1 MSQTTPAILGRYK
14 ILDEIGRGAMGVV
27 YLAKDPL
34 IGRLVAIKTFRV
46 HFSVGDKELEQFRA
60 RFFRE
65 AQSAGIL
72 SHPRLVTI
80 HDVVED
86 DGSGGSFIAMEYVRG
101 TNLKQILQEEKRLE
115 LETIAEI
122 VGQIADGLDY
132 AHSHGVVHRD
142 VKPAN
147 ILIDANRE
155 VKITDFGIA
164 RIEAATNL
172 THDGQLIGT
181 PNYMAPEQI
190 KGDATDHRA
199 DIFSL
204 GVVLYEMLAGDKPF
218 KGENLT
224 AVTHKIV
231 YEPFTPLEQH
241 VKGLPE
247 GLQRVLLKALAKDP
261 AARYGRAGD
270 LAADVRR
277 VVSQLKGQERL
288 NETQV
293 VPPFTPAAS
302 VPAPQVP
309 APPPA
314 EPVSAA
320 ASAPTTVLP
329 AVPAAPPVAPPPA
342 AASAPTTVLPV
353 MPAAPPAAPPPTPAA
368 TPANAPT
375 TVLPAVPASPVA
387 ANAPTTVLPVAV
399 APAPPAASA
408 PTVVLPASPAPS
420 PPTAAPRAKSSP
432 LRWLAL
438 VAVALV
444 VGFGIFGPLW
454 YYGTTEADYPIPAV
468 TAEHRQRVLVLP
480 LLRRAAHEYAAGQP
494 LAALATLQGAR
505 HLAPGV
511 AVIGQRI
518 QKLEADARSLGQN
531 QAVEREAA
539 ILAELETAR
548 QAGRDRRW
556 RDSRDAASRVLMVD
570 PTHAEAKELVRRASA
585 ELARLGRPST
595 PGTEGPAE
603 VAPAPAAEP
612 EPEVPVVPAEPV
624 ATDSSLEIEFTT
636 EISAGTLT
644 LYFNNNRLSQEPF
657 DFKAKRNESVLGRVT
672 NRFKVSPG
680 SAEVKVW
687 VARPGKPSSNTIVL
701 SGNFLAGGARRLVAR
716 LDANMNLTA
725 RLE

>member
-190 KGDATDHRA
+190 KGDTTDHRA

-231 YEPFTPLEQH
+231 YEPFTPLEEH

-261 AARYGRAGD
+261 VARYGRAGD

-293 VPPFTPAAS
+293 VPPFTPA
-302 VPAPQVP
+302 VPA
-309 APPPA
+309 APPSPPA
-314 EPVSAA
+314 EPVIAA
-320 ASAPTTVLP
+320 ALAPTTVLP
-329 AVPAAPPVAPPPA
+329 VVPAAPPVAPPPSA

-353 MPAAPPAAPPPTPAA
+353 MPAVPPPTPAA

-375 TVLPAVPASPVA
+375 TVLPAMPAAPVA
-387 ANAPTTVLPVAV
+387 ANAPTTVLPVAA

-408 PTVVLPASPAPS
+408 PTVVLPASPAPA
-420 PPTAAPRAKSSP
+420 PPAAAARTKSSP

-438 VAVALV
+438 VAAALV
-444 VGFGIFGPLW
+444 VGLGIFGPLW
-454 YYGTTEADYPIPAV
+454 YYGRMEADYPIPAD
-468 TAEHRQRVLVLP
+468 TAEHRQRLLVLP
-480 LLRRAAHEYAAGQP
+480 LLRRAAQEYAAGQP
-494 LAALATLQGAR
+494 LAALATLQSAR
-505 HLAPGV
+505 QLAPAV

-570 PTHAEAKELVRRASA
+570 PTHVEAKELVRRASA
-585 ELARLGRPST
+585 ELSRLGRPST
-595 PGTEGPAE
+595 PGIEEPAE
-603 VAPAPAAEP
+603 VATAPAAEP

-624 ATDSSLEIEFTT
+624 ATDATLEIELTT
-636 EISAGTLT
+636 EISAGVLT

-672 NRFKVSPG
+672 NRFTVAPG

>member
-1 MSQTTPAILGRYK
+1 MSLTTPAILGRYK

-122 VGQIADGLDY
+122 VSQIADGLDY

-190 KGDATDHRA
+190 KGDTTDHRA

-277 VVSQLKGQERL
+277 VVTQLKGQERL

-293 VPPFTPAAS
+293 VPPFTPAVAA
-302 VPAPQVP
+302 PAAPEIP
-309 APPPA
+309 APPPV
-314 EPVSAA
+314 EPVIAAASAPTAVLPVVPAVPPAPLVAPPFPAA

-329 AVPAAPPVAPPPA
+329 AMPAVPVAPPATSANAATTVLPAVPAVPA

-353 MPAAPPAAPPPTPAA
+353 AA
-368 TPANAPT
+368 
-375 TVLPAVPASPVA
+375 
-387 ANAPTTVLPVAV
+387 

-408 PTVVLPASPAPS
+408 PTVVLPASPAPT
-420 PPTAAPRAKSSP
+420 PAAAPARAKSSP
-432 LRWLAL
+432 LRWSAL
-438 VAVALV
+438 VAAALV

-454 YYGTTEADYPIPAV
+454 YYGTTEADFPIPAV
-468 TAEHRQRVLVLP
+468 TAEHRQRLLVLP
-480 LLRRAAHEYAAGQP
+480 LLRRAAQEYAAGQP
-494 LAALATLQGAR
+494 LAALATLQSAR
-505 HLAPGV
+505 RLAPGIV
-511 AVIGQRI
+511 VIGQRI

-539 ILAELETAR
+539 VLAELETAR

-585 ELARLGRPST
+585 ELARLGRPVT
-595 PGTEGPAE
+595 PGTESPAE

-624 ATDSSLEIEFTT
+624 ATDSALEIEFTT
-636 EISAGTLT
+636 EISAGYLT

-672 NRFKVSPG
+672 NRFKVDPG

-716 LDANMNLTA
+716 LDANMKLTA